1 MKNSKKTKPE
11 QIAALE
17 KAMKKFGDS
26 DGTRKVK
33 LEKLKAKN

>member
-1 MKNSKKTKPE
+1 MKNRKKTKAE

-26 DGTRKVK
+26 DGTRKAK
-33 LEKLKAKN
+33 LEKLKNGN